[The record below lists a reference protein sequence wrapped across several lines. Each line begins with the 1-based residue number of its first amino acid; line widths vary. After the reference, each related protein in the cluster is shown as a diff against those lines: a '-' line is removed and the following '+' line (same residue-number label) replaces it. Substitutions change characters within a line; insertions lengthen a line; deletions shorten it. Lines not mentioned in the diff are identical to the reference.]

1 MRITIHT
8 NSAACD
14 IDTLGAEPKSLTDL
28 FGREY
33 LWQGDRRTGAGRHRC
48 CFPSSAI

>member
-14 IDTLGAEPKSLTDL
+14 IDTLGAEPKVSPICLAGNI
-28 FGREY
+28 FGREIR
-33 LWQGDRRTGAGRHRC
+33 LTGAGRRRC
-48 CFPSSAI
+48 CFPLSEI